1 MKSLSGGLGPKTR
14 RPPGGLCRALRILVF
29 LLFCCWDTARVYTG
43 EYPIPLPLSRALSPP
58 SADQAGNESEKATGK
73 WSDSFGGKQCDPLQ
87 LREQGVSSE
96 KRYLFVVDGAKALRA
111 GIEEVFG
118 CNQPVQRC
126 RTHKIRNVLEQL
138 PTEQHA
144 QVRSLMRAAYKLPKA
159 KEGIAKMEKMA
170 EWLEREYPAAARSLR
185 EGLEETFT
193 INRLDLPP
201 SLHRCLGTTN
211 LIESPQS
218 GVRKRTGNVCRWRE
232 ADMVMRW
239 VAGAYLITEKNFRKI
254 MGHDNL
260 WTLAAVLGRSKKSV
274 TLEEK
279 FA

>member
-1 MKSLSGGLGPKTR
+1 MQFGTHHVISAVGVDGEGIKHVLGIQLGATENTAAVK
-14 RPPGGLCRALRILVF
+14 ALLV
-29 LLFCCWDTARVYTG
+29 R
-43 EYPIPLPLSRALSPP
+43 
-58 SADQAGNESEKATGK
+58 
-73 WSDSFGGKQCDPLQ
+73 

-118 CNQPVQRC
+118 SNQPVQRC

-159 KEGIAKMEKMA
+159 KEGITKMEKMA
-170 EWLEREYPAAARSLR
+170 EWLEREYPEAARSLR
-185 EGLEETFT
+185 EGLEESFT

-232 ADMVMRW
+232 ANMVMRW

-254 MGHDNL
+254 MGHESL
-260 WTLAAVLGRSKKSV
+260 WTLAAALGRSKESL